1 MALLKQYIT
10 ALENAELGEISV
22 ILDSKAEKVGANAT
36 ADYIGF
42 SISNLESGIE
52 RIEDNI
58 KLMQEIRSRAK
69 DQIETIK
76 MGTSKWLLENGVEK
90 IEGDIISSI
99 TVMEK
104 VPTQKV
110 IIEDEKLI
118 DVSYCKLVADTTL
131 IKKAIN
137 EGIEVLGARL
147 EVTHNEPSTRLN
159 KKKIKVIDELGF

>member
-42 SISNLESGIE
+42 SISNLESGIA

>member
-42 SISNLESGIE
+42 SISNLESGIT

-99 TVMEK
+99 TIMEK

-147 EVTHNEPSTRLN
+147 EVTHNEPSIRLN